1 MQKGGRDPAFLRCLY
16 EGADALLSG
25 LLACR
30 LHMRRTI
37 CLGGREAPRAAV
49 NACKAPAS
57 PNRHGYGRLSV
68 APRAGGASL
77 PPKPPSLPQRA
88 FIFSRVS
95 SLKKGMA

>member
-16 EGADALLSG
+16 EGTDALLGG

-37 CLGGREAPRAAV
+37 CLGGREAPRLA
-49 NACKAPAS
+49 
-57 PNRHGYGRLSV
+57 REG
-68 APRAGGASL
+68 
-77 PPKPPSLPQRA
+77 PPFPPSPPSLPQRA